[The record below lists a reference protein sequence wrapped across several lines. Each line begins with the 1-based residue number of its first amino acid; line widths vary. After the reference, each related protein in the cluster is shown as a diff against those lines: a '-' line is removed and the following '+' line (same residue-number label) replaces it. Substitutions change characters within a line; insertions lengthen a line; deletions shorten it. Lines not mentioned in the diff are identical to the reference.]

1 MDMCIA
7 ILKVLESSR
16 ETFFDIMI
24 DIEMLIYSKSLV
36 SMPRYTDTLHFV
48 DMCFKKNRRRN
59 QSILFTEVHIGEN
72 YQGIFF
78 FHFLL

>member
-1 MDMCIA
+1 MDMCIP

-48 DMCFKKNRRRN
+48 DMRLKKKKQKKKPKYFVYR
-59 QSILFTEVHIGEN
+59 SS
-72 YQGIFF
+72 YW
-78 FHFLL
+78 